1 MILEKPPI
9 DHVVRTIVQ
18 KLQPNRIILFGSFA
32 RGDEGPDSDLD
43 LMVEMESD
51 LPLPER
57 AMRIDDLFTD
67 RGWALDVWVYTP
79 EEVRRWRDAIGSLV
93 SIIESEGQVLYE
105 R

>member
-9 DHVVRTIVQ
+9 DDVVRTIVER
-18 KLQPNRIILFGSFA
+18 LRPNRIILFGSYA
-32 RGDEGPDSDLD
+32 RGEPGPDSDLD

-57 AMRIDDLFTD
+57 AMKVDDLFAE

-79 EEVRRWRDAIGSLV
+79 EEVRRLRGNIGSLV
-93 SIIESEGQVLYE
+93 SIIESEGRVVYE

>member
-1 MILEKPPI
+1 MILEKPPV
-9 DHVVRTIVQ
+9 DEVVRTIVD
-18 KLQPNRIILFGSFA
+18 KLRPNRIIVFGSYA
-32 RGDEGPDSDLD
+32 RGDAGPDSDLD

-57 AMRIDDLFTD
+57 AMRIDDLFAE

-79 EEVRRWRDAIGSLV
+79 EEVRRGRSNIGSLV
-93 SIIESEGQVLYE
+93 SIIESEGQVVYE